1 MGLLQERC
9 RTHAIEAIEGKDMTT
24 LVDVFRT
31 VDWVSVLSTI
41 QDKESLQLMGRV
53 TAAQRAGLEAQV
65 AQLKQIEDAIAA
77 RVKHLK

>member
-1 MGLLQERC
+1 
-9 RTHAIEAIEGKDMTT
+9 MTT